1 MVVVLFFQLQDKLIW
16 PMKRWIID
24 FTEMTDVDPL
34 TSQRY
39 ILTVLD
45 SNTKMLWTKAFRC
58 KFAAPA
64 AKYLH
69 KLFSHEGAP
78 EIVQSDN
85 GGEFVAAIVLA
96 LSASSRDQRL
106 HKLLPS
112 SPAD

>member
-1 MVVVLFFQLQDKLIW
+1 
-16 PMKRWIID
+16 MKRWIID

-58 KFAAPA
+58 KFAAPV

-69 KLFSHEGAP
+69 KLFSYEGAP

-85 GGEFVAAIVLA
+85 GGG
-96 LSASSRDQRL
+96 
-106 HKLLPS
+106 
-112 SPAD
+112 

>member
-1 MVVVLFFQLQDKLIW
+1 
-16 PMKRWIID
+16 MKRWIID
-24 FTEMTDVDPL
+24 FTEMTGMDPL
-34 TSQRY
+34 TRQRY
-39 ILTVLD
+39 ILSVLD

-58 KFAAPA
+58 KFA
-64 AKYLH
+64 KYLH
-69 KLFSHEGAP
+69 KLFSYKWAP

-106 HKLLPS
+106 HQLLPS